1 MALKDLVSR
10 FSAPWAARP
19 IGAPPVAAPANVV
32 HRPDDLLLPPGYRTN
47 EPEYFADTPAPF
59 TYQPHVYALAGFLA
73 ERAGLSQVIDLGS
86 GNGRKL
92 AQFAGRFDVV
102 AVDVG
107 SNLVSVAEAIPA
119 ATRIEFDLERGL
131 PPIPEETLRSS
142 VVILSDVIEHLRDP
156 LPLLR
161 RLAAWARICPYVLV
175 STPDRDRVRGPAD
188 VGPPA
193 NRAHV
198 REWNLSELTR
208 LLSREGLGSE
218 FVGFTINSDFHRCKS
233 TLLALLGREVTFAR
247 AQPVKACAIVH
258 AYNEADIIE
267 ECLAHLGDQGLDVIL
282 VDNWSDDRTHE
293 KAEEAARAG
302 ANVVVRRFP
311 ERPSTQ
317 YQWKLQLDETVRIAE
332 SSGYDWILHNDADEF
347 RQSPWSGVTLAESF
361 AFVQALGYSAV
372 DFTVLDFRYLASQPP
387 VARSVRDELLFF
399 EFGRRPG
406 HFRQVKGWRNQPA
419 GAVDLASSGGHE
431 AAFDGRRVFPLK
443 FLLRHYPLRSE
454 EQARRKITRDRLP
467 RSEQE
472 TRERGWHVQYLD
484 FDEERFKGWSPDALV
499 PWNPA
504 MFATEHLV
512 ERISGIGLA
521 ERA

>member
-1 MALKDLVSR
+1 
-10 FSAPWAARP
+10 
-19 IGAPPVAAPANVV
+19 
-32 HRPDDLLLPPGYRTN
+32 
-47 EPEYFADTPAPF
+47 
-59 TYQPHVYALAGFLA
+59 
-73 ERAGLSQVIDLGS
+73 
-86 GNGRKL
+86 
-92 AQFAGRFDVV
+92 
-102 AVDVG
+102 VDVG